1 MTHGIVSAVNRG
13 NVDIIATKQNPLGYE
28 NFIQVDAPINPGNSG
43 GPLVNLHGEVVGIN
57 TAIASRSGGFQGI
70 GFAIPSDEAH
80 MVFTALRD
88 KGKVVRGYLGVEIL
102 NVADAS
108 DEAKSLGF
116 KGDNGVI
123 IKGDMAN
130 TPAAGKLLPGDVV
143 TALQGKPIQ
152 NVTQLRDA
160 VALTAP
166 GTTVTMTVYRNGKEQ
181 DVPIKIGEQPDN
193 LGALASG
200 RPDTAQENP
209 SNSIEALGIRLVTP
223 TEDQLDHYGLDHS
236 TKGALVIDVTRGSLA
251 DQNEIKVG
259 DVITQVNDTPVSN
272 QSDASAAIGKLD
284 VNKGIR
290 LYIQDNTG
298 QRFVYV
304 KPEKF

>member
-1 MTHGIVSAVNRG
+1 
-13 NVDIIATKQNPLGYE
+13 
-28 NFIQVDAPINPGNSG
+28 
-43 GPLVNLHGEVVGIN
+43 
-57 TAIASRSGGFQGI
+57 
-70 GFAIPSDEAH
+70 
-80 MVFTALRD
+80 
-88 KGKVVRGYLGVEIL
+88 
-102 NVADAS
+102 
-108 DEAKSLGF
+108 
-116 KGDNGVI
+116 
-123 IKGDMAN
+123 
-130 TPAAGKLLPGDVV
+130 
-143 TALQGKPIQ
+143 
-152 NVTQLRDA
+152 LRDA